1 MENKTNSHTKARL
14 IVITVFVIGFA
25 AGALSLNLYER
36 LTSASNKEPDP
47 RDRAGFYI
55 KKMNDKMKMNLTSD
69 QQNRIRD
76 IIDNT
81 GKRYS
86 EIRQKMQ
93 PCVKDFVPQF
103 DAVRQQGRDDI
114 RAVLTESQLPKFEE
128 MVGEQDR
135 IRQEEREREKR

>member
-1 MENKTNSHTKARL
+1 MENKTSSHTKARL

-36 LTSASNKEPDP
+36 LTSASNKEPNP
-47 RDRAGFYI
+47 RDRAGLYI
-55 KKMNDKMKMNLTSD
+55 KKMNDKMKLTSD
-69 QQNRIRD
+69 QQSKIRD
-76 IIDNT
+76 ILDNT

-103 DAVRQQGRDDI
+103 DAARQQGRDEI
-114 RAVLTESQLPKFEE
+114 RAVLSENQLPKFEE
-128 MVGEQDR
+128 MVEEQDR
-135 IRQEEREREKR
+135 LHQEEREKR